1 MHSTFSLP
9 GTFSVAFFGLSF
21 AWALAAEP
29 VAPDKAAVNPAASPA
44 SSGPETTISRPEMPE
59 KHRSFFESYC
69 VECHGEKKQKGKVRL
84 DNISFSVDSLEKAE
98 GWSKVLLS
106 INSGEMPPEDAKQPE
121 KDHKAD
127 FLEALSQTMVA
138 ARKALTDQGGKIT
151 MRRLNRR
158 EFQNSIQ
165 ELLGIKLDVGTL
177 PPDGGSDTF
186 DTVGASLFMSP
197 DQFEIY
203 RQLGKKAL
211 DLSFKAASA
220 QIPVQKARFE
230 AEAETLPAV
239 ERQVAEFVSIRKRYT
254 RWTRQVDAAAR
265 LPENAKIREEITG
278 KNKDHKEKFYLEWAK
293 ISGAPSPREFGFP
306 DAIDANMMNGR
317 WESYVPQAADYLT
330 LPKAKSGTYLGV
342 ADLHHRWVSLPVPR
356 NWPAGEY
363 KVRACVAA
371 PPDGPVERRFVDFL
385 TDYPSTQVLSTHQV
399 TGTMEKPQI
408 LEFTCTVD
416 AESGRRF
423 KFSEKAISG
432 NGDGKGPA
440 RDIFRQGFLE
450 TRIGPEYAI
459 WIDWVEVEGPF
470 QPAQTAKTVGDVRGQ
485 LERFEKKETDSR
497 GFLNTFATKALRGR
511 EIAPEFLDQLIA
523 IYNAQTDEGAK
534 PLDAL
539 KEALSLLLASPSF
552 LYLAEPAAEGAPR
565 QLTELELA
573 TRLAF
578 FLWSSPPDEELIAL
592 AKRGELRKPGVLSR
606 QTERLLADE
615 RSERFTKSFVAQ
627 WLGLARLDFFQFN
640 TRLYRDFDLPTKA
653 ASKDEIFET
662 FQALLK
668 NRASLSQLLKS
679 DSVFINGLLAQYYK
693 IPGVV
698 GDEFREV
705 KLPEGSPRGGLL
717 GMAAILAMGSN
728 GEQTSPV
735 ERGAWVLRKLLHDPP
750 PPAPA
755 NVPQLNRLAGKPLTT
770 RERIALHQEEPQC
783 AQCHRKIDPIG
794 FGLENFDAAGRWRTE
809 DLRPDVP
816 PTNRLI
822 NPAGVF
828 HKGAAFR
835 DYFEL
840 RDLIAAKPERFAR
853 GFTEALVEFAL
864 GRPFGFSDEDLAN
877 EILGRASKKNFQIAE
892 FIHALVDTKT
902 FHTK

>member
-1 MHSTFSLP
+1 
-9 GTFSVAFFGLSF
+9 VAFFGLSF

-470 QPAQTAKTVGDVRGQ
+470 QPAQTAKTVGYVRGQ

-511 EIAPEFLDQLIA
+511 EIAPEFLDKLIA

>member
-1 MHSTFSLP
+1 
-9 GTFSVAFFGLSF
+9 VAFFGLSF

-511 EIAPEFLDQLIA
+511 EIAPEFLDKLIA